1 MQLTEQQKRI
11 IEQVVNVFETG
22 RVTGDYGAIARFADG
37 PHGVRQV
44 TYGRSQT
51 TEYGKLD
58 DLIDRYVKSGGLVS
72 AQLGPF
78 VSKIGVTPLVDDDT
92 FLDLL
97 RKAGRDPVMQKVQD
111 KFFDA
116 RYFQPGMDWATAN
129 RFDLPLSALVIYD
142 SFIHSGS
149 IPGFL
154 RKRFPTRVP
163 VNGGAEKDW
172 VRDYVAARD
181 AWLRNHSN
189 SLLRKTVYRTECFKS
204 EIDRNNWDLAQLPI
218 KAHGIAVAG

>member
-1 MQLTEQQKRI
+1 MQLTQQQKRI
-11 IEQVVNVFETG
+11 CEQVVNVFETG
-22 RVTGDYGAIARFADG
+22 SVTGDYGAIARFPDG

-58 DLIDRYVKSGGLVS
+58 DLIDQYARGAGQVS
-72 AQLGPF
+72 ADLKPYVG
-78 VSKIGVTPLVDDDT
+78 KIGVTPLVDDQT
-92 FLDLL
+92 FLELL
-97 RKAGRDPVMQKVQD
+97 RKAGKDPVMQKVQD
-111 KFFDA
+111 DFFDV
-116 RYFQPGMDWATAN
+116 RYFRPAMEWATQN
-129 RFDLPLSALVIYD
+129 GFTLPLSALVIYD

-163 VNGGAEKDW
+163 VNGGAEKGW
-172 VRDYVAARD
+172 VREYVATRD

-189 SLLRKTVYRTECFKS
+189 TLLRKTVYRTECLKG
-204 EIDRNNWDLAQLPI
+204 EIARDNWDLAQLPV
-218 KAHGIAVAG
+218 KAHGIDVMG